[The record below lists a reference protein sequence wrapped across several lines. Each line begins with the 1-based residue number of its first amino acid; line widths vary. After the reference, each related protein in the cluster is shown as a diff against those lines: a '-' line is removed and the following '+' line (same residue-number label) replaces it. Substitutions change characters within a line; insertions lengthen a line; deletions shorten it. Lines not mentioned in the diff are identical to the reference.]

1 MSFLISSVRRQLIA
15 AFVAVSLVFAIA
27 LVIGWSSIGSVNAKA
42 QSGAKELPVLE
53 GATGHARDMVASEVS
68 TVLQPSN
75 AENHLGDVQTF
86 EQTVRQLQ
94 AYAMTPAARQAMT
107 ALQAAFTTWQGLDNE
122 ILGEVKAHHIAAAA
136 KLANGAANTA
146 ADDLTTAVQKASRA
160 ISNDNTSQANST
172 ASSSRMLMLGIALIA
187 LLIAGA
193 IAVAISRDLSRRIAK
208 VLAGIDSLEGHC
220 MTELGEA
227 LDGDGPR

>member
-27 LVIGWSSIGSVNAKA
+27 LVIGWSSIGSVNAKV
-42 QSGAKELPVLE
+42 QSGAKQLPVLE
-53 GATGHARDMVASEVS
+53 GATGRARDMVASELS

-75 AENHLGDVQTF
+75 AEDHLGDVQTF
-86 EQTVRQLQ
+86 EQTVQQLR

-107 ALQAAFTTWQGLDNE
+107 ALQAAFTAWQGLDNQ

-146 ADDLTTAVQKASRA
+146 ADNLTAAVQHQPGELDRLELEDADAGDRA
-160 ISNDNTSQANST
+160 DRSAD
-172 ASSSRMLMLGIALIA
+172 RR
-187 LLIAGA
+187 
-193 IAVAISRDLSRRIAK
+193 VHRPRDLARPQSPHRQGAGRHRQPRRTLHDRTRRSA
-208 VLAGIDSLEGHC
+208 
-220 MTELGEA
+220 
-227 LDGDGPR
+227 DGDGPR